1 MHAVVASQRLPARA
15 LGTSGCRHTD
25 TSASEETSMKRLLAL
40 LLILVACTPAW
51 AAKKPPYTYF
61 RVGSTSD
68 VSPATTGGTVLMGGG
83 TDVDAAFQWMCGLAG
98 NGDFL
103 VIRATGTDA
112 YNPYIQQLCPL
123 TNSVATLIIPSVAA
137 ANDVTVAAIMQNAEA
152 IWIAGGD
159 QSNYI
164 NFWTGTPVQAIL
176 NAKIANHVPVGGT
189 SAGMNVLTQFI
200 YSAQAPQGVT
210 SSQALADPFNRYMS
224 FARDFASVSNLV
236 GIIGDPHFATRDRMG
251 RDLAFLCRI
260 AANGWSNAPR
270 GVAVD
275 EQTALLIDD
284 GGVATVVGS
293 STAYFLQAPGLP
305 QVCAAKT
312 PLTYDN
318 IAVQRIDASGTFDFN
333 NWHATA
339 ATTYTVSADAGVLSS
354 TQPGGSAY

>member
-1 MHAVVASQRLPARA
+1 MCGADFPSPHASSCENREKP
-15 LGTSGCRHTD
+15 
-25 TSASEETSMKRLLAL
+25 MNRLLAL
-40 LLILVACTPAW
+40 LIILVACTSAM

-61 RVGSTSD
+61 RVGSIAD

-83 TDVDAAFQWMCGLAG
+83 TDVDAAFQWMCSLAG

-112 YNPYIQQLCPL
+112 YNPYIQDLCPDA
-123 TNSVATLIIPSVAA
+123 NSVATLIIPSTAA
-137 ANDVTVAAIMQNAEA
+137 ANDPNVAAIMQSAEA

-164 NFWTGTPVQAIL
+164 NFWTGTPVQSIL

-224 FARDFASVSNLV
+224 FARDFATVSSLA

-260 AANGWSNAPR
+260 AALGWNTTPR

-275 EQTALLIDD
+275 EQTALLID
-284 GGVATVVGS
+284 GSGIATVVGN
-293 STAYFLQAPGLP
+293 STAYFLQAPGP
-305 QVCAAKT
+305 AQVCAAKT
-312 PLTYDN
+312 PLTYQN
-318 IAVQRIDASGTFDFN
+318 IAVQRIDSSGTFNFGT
-333 NWHATA
+333 WTATG
-339 ATTYTVSADAGVLSS
+339 ATNYSVSANAGVLSS